1 MHEHLWSQW
10 YLLLLG
16 QAHCGRKKV
25 LFFSRSL
32 ITRHKFNNHSSI
44 SIFLTAWLFKLTRD
58 QCTCCHFI
66 TIAYNLIPR
75 VLSPDEV
82 VLLTLYVCPRSWLG
96 FCFWKPRRVFRLP
109 TSNFR
114 LLISEQSKKCF
125 FPLLLGRLCSRRF
138 FLSRLFHIRAVYT
151 RENMPRLTIA
161 VAYIRR
167 ESNTPYKW
175 YKIYAHGLFNPRPAQ
190 AAAYPGRGV
199 LGWAYP
205 SRGLPWTW
213 KC

>member
-1 MHEHLWSQW
+1 MYEHLRSQW

-32 ITRHKFNNHSSI
+32 ITTHKFNNHSSI
-44 SIFLTAWLFKLTRD
+44 SIFLTAWLCKLTRD
-58 QCTCCHFI
+58 QRTCCHFI

-82 VLLTLYVCPRSWLG
+82 VLLTLYVCPYSWLG

-114 LLISEQSKKCF
+114 LLISEQSKNCF
-125 FPLLLGRLCSRRF
+125 FPFCW
-138 FLSRLFHIRAVYT
+138 VD
-151 RENMPRLTIA
+151 
-161 VAYIRR
+161 
-167 ESNTPYKW
+167 
-175 YKIYAHGLFNPRPAQ
+175 YAPEDSFS
-190 AAAYPGRGV
+190 AAYFT
-199 LGWAYP
+199 LGP
-205 SRGLPWTW
+205 FIREKICRGLL
-213 KC
+213 